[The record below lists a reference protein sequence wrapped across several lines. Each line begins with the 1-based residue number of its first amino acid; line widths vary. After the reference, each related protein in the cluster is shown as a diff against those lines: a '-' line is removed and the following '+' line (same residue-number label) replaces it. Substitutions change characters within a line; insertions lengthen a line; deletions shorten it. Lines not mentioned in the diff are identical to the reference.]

1 MDSQEALSARLSV
14 CLSGMDTPD
23 WADNEQSWNPSTYA
37 DLARIEL
44 KFYKDELEKKADQ
57 KKPTADERFEM
68 KNKMFDEQ
76 IAMKDKMKSILS
88 AEQFE
93 KWNEMKEKHQEKFQ
107 RRNHEG
113 MPNHKKNN

>member
-1 MDSQEALSARLSV
+1 MQFKKIIANKSVRREAMKTER
-14 CLSGMDTPD
+14 M
-23 WADNEQSWNPSTYA
+23 
-37 DLARIEL
+37 
-44 KFYKDELEKKADQ
+44 EKKADQ